1 VGACDKGRQYPSGI
15 RRQIDHMRASIRY
28 RISSSLLALL
38 LFAISA
44 WAADPDPRQVLAPT
58 GKLRAALYPGT
69 PTSILDPNQREPRG
83 VGYELGK
90 ALATKLGV
98 PYEPV
103 VYPKNADVLEAVKTG
118 NADVAFTNAS
128 PARQKEMNF
137 GPPFL
142 LIELGYLVPAGS
154 PVAASGDVDQKG
166 CRIGVTANSTSDAT
180 LSRNLKNAEVVRAT
194 TVAIG
199 AEMLAS
205 GKIDAFATN
214 KATLFEMAEKVP
226 GSRVLPDRWGEERH
240 AIAFPKGREAGA
252 TFIKDF
258 TEQALASGLVK
269 AAIERAGL
277 RGALTVGK

>member
-1 VGACDKGRQYPSGI
+1 M
-15 RRQIDHMRASIRY
+15 DHMRASIRY

-38 LFAISA
+38 LFAIAISA

-69 PTSILDPNQREPRG
+69 PTSILDPNQSEPRG

-90 ALATKLGV
+90 ALATKPGV

-103 VYPKNADVLEAVKTG
+103 IYPKNADVLEAVKTG

-137 GPPFL
+137 GPAFL
-142 LIELGYLVPAGS
+142 VIQLGYLAPAGS
-154 PVAASGDVDQKG
+154 TLAAADIDQKG
-166 CRIGVTANSTSDAT
+166 RKVGVTANSTSDAT
-180 LSRNLKNAEVVRAT
+180 LSRDLKNADVVRAA

-205 GKIDAFATN
+205 GKIDAFPTN
-214 KATLFEMAEKVP
+214 KATLFEMDEKVP
-226 GSRVLPDRWGEERH
+226 GPRG
-240 AIAFPKGREAGA
+240 IA
-252 TFIKDF
+252 D
-258 TEQALASGLVK
+258 
-269 AAIERAGL
+269 
-277 RGALTVGK
+277 